1 MTVRLADEAHV
12 DELLP
17 SKQAAAGS
25 RPVIRSILGSSNGRT
40 PAFEAEDV
48 GSIPTPRA
56 TPTPVGRGSPLYCDQ
71 RGSIPRVG
79 SMQRGVR

>member
-1 MTVRLADEAHV
+1 MTVLVADEAHV
-12 DELLP
+12 DEHLP

-56 TPTPVGRGSPLYCDQ
+56 TPMPVGRESPLYCDQ